1 MRMKISVYTLT
12 PSYAYFT
19 SLSSASLPSPSPS
32 SFQEQT
38 HSVELQGQL
47 HSNTVLNRAVVE
59 LQEMVDDLRA
69 EKDILKKANDKLM
82 KRCVPYIFFALPA
95 SVHVLHTC
103 IYMYLNDLGL
113 TVTYM

>member
-1 MRMKISVYTLT
+1 MCILHSLNPTLYPLPHYLP
-12 PSYAYFT
+12 PS
-19 SLSSASLPSPSPS
+19 SSF

-82 KRCVPYIFFALPA
+82 KRYVLYMYIFKYP
-95 SVHVLHTC
+95 VIC
-103 IYMYLNDLGL
+103 I
-113 TVTYM
+113 